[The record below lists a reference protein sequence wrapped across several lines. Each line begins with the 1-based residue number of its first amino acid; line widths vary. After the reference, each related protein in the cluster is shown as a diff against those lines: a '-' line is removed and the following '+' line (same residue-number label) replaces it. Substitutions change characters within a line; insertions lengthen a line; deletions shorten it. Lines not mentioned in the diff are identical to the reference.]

1 MTVGSARRQCLLPL
15 LFMAFLSLFA
25 SPSRAYAVQVKEV
38 RVEGLYS
45 ISREELLYL
54 LDIKPGDVLETAS
67 VRRGIKRA
75 FLKGIFEDIAVEAD
89 DVEKG
94 VIWVKVIERDVI
106 DDIDIEGNSYLSKK
120 FIKRQLDLS
129 EGSMMRYDLLDD
141 VRDRLLQAMREKG
154 LPFAHASIEVVRTD
168 EPYRVEVLVRV
179 VEGSPL
185 YVHKIE
191 VYGRPKEEVAPLMRV
206 KVGSTYD
213 QFKLR
218 DDLKRIAKYYSKRGY
233 FNPEVGPYT
242 YKDGELDLGVYPGK
256 RLSIRIQG
264 NEAVG
269 TGKLRRSM
277 PFFEV
282 GDVSDELVEEAVSKM
297 VLLYHEKGYPSVQ
310 VAPVVERNEEEI
322 IMNFYIFEGSKVRV
336 SSLAFTGIT
345 IPEKNLKEIM
355 SMKEGDVYNPDL
367 LDSDMRNIKEFYTA
381 LGHLD
386 VSVAEPQVEM
396 SEAGASILIEVKEGP
411 RFEVARLGIEGVKSV
426 PEEEVRKAAGIKAGD
441 PYNEVDVVD
450 ARRRVISLYRNR
462 GFPDCRVIVSR
473 KFEGNLADVV
483 FSVDEGPMVFFGKT
497 VITGNTSTR
506 PEVIEREFLHSQ
518 GEPFDAT
525 QLVEERQKLYRLG
538 LFTEVDTRIL
548 DRYDE
553 TSDVEV
559 VVTEGKA
566 GSVEFGLGYGEYE
579 KYRGFFDLG
588 YRNLFGMNRQAS
600 FRTELSSLT
609 TRFILSYREPW
620 FLGKPMPF
628 RAILLREDRKEKNV
642 DTGDIRYRVKR
653 HSASVGIEKKLS
665 DKTKLDLFYE
675 FSLVETFDVQ
685 PDVILSK
692 EDTGTLAISSIT
704 PSIAYDTRDNPF
716 DPQRGVFA
724 SLSVKSASY
733 LLLSE
738 TDFIKVI
745 ARASR
750 YMRLSRWLVL
760 AASLRGGVAE
770 GLRDTDELPI
780 VERFFL
786 GGRDTVR
793 GFNQDTL
800 GPKGDLGTPVGG
812 NAFLLGNLEFRI
824 KVYDGWKLVTFLDAG
839 NVYPKIGDVDPT
851 DLRYTAGLGLRYSTP
866 VGPVR
871 VDYGHKLNRK
881 PGESSGEIHF
891 SIGQAF

>member
-1 MTVGSARRQCLLPL
+1 MTMGSARRRCLLPL
-15 LFMAFLSLFA
+15 LLMAFFSLFV
-25 SPSRAYAVQVKEV
+25 SPSRAYGVQVKEV

-45 ISREELLYL
+45 ISKEELLYL

-75 FLKGIFEDIAVEAD
+75 FLKGIFEDISVEAD
-89 DVEKG
+89 DVQAG
-94 VIWVKVIERDVI
+94 VILVKVRERDVI
-106 DDIDIEGNSYLSKK
+106 DDIEIEGNNYVSKK
-120 FIKRQLDLS
+120 FIKQHLDLS
-129 EGSMMRYDLLDD
+129 EGSIMRYDLLDG

-154 LPFAHASIEVVRTD
+154 LPYVHVSIDVMRTD
-168 EPYRVEVLVRV
+168 EPYRVEAVVRV

-191 VYGRPKEEVAPLMRV
+191 VYGRPKEEVTPLMRV
-206 KVGSTYD
+206 GVGSTYD

-218 DDLKRIAKYYSKRGY
+218 NDLKRIAKYYRKKGY
-233 FNPEVGPYT
+233 YAPEVGPYT
-242 YKDGELDLGVYPGK
+242 YKEGELDLGVYPGK
-256 RLSIRIQG
+256 RLSIRIHG

-269 TGKLRRSM
+269 TGKLTRAA

-282 GDVSDELVEEAVSKM
+282 GDFSDELVEEAVSKM
-297 VLLYHEKGYPSVQ
+297 VSLYHEKGYPSAQ
-310 VAPVVERNEEEI
+310 VAPVVERDEEEI
-322 IMNFYIFEGSKVRV
+322 IMNFYVFEGNKVRV
-336 SSLAFTGIT
+336 ESLAFAGIS

-355 SMKEGDVYNPDL
+355 SLKEGDVYNPDL
-367 LDSDMRNIKEFYTA
+367 LDSDVRNIKEFYTA

-386 VSVAEPQVEM
+386 VSVAEPEVEM
-396 SEAGASILIEVKEGP
+396 AESGARILIEVQEGP
-411 RFEVARLGIEGVKSV
+411 KFEIARLGIEGVRSV
-426 PEEEVRKAAGIKAGD
+426 PEEEVREAAGIKAGA

-450 ARRRVISLYRNR
+450 ARRRVISFYRNR
-462 GFPDCRVIVSR
+462 GFPDCRVKVSR

-497 VITGNTSTR
+497 VITGNESTR
-506 PEVIEREFLHSQ
+506 PEVIERELLHSQ
-518 GEPFDAT
+518 GEPLDAAK
-525 QLVEERQKLYRLG
+525 LVDERQKLYRLG
-538 LFTEVDTRIL
+538 LFTEVDTRPL
-548 DRYDE
+548 DRYDD

-559 VVTEGKA
+559 RVQEGKA

-579 KYRGFFDLG
+579 KLRGFFDLG

-620 FLGKPMPF
+620 FLGRPIPF
-628 RAILLREDRKEKNV
+628 RAILLREDRKEKNI

-665 DKTKLDLFYE
+665 ERTKLDLFYE

-745 ARASR
+745 ARGSR

-760 AASLRGGVAE
+760 AASLRGGIAK

-812 NAFLLGNLEFRI
+812 NAFILGNLEFRI
-824 KVYDGWKLVTFLDAG
+824 KVYDGWRLVTFLDVG
-839 NVYPKIGDVDPT
+839 NVYPKIQDMDPT

-871 VDYGHKLNRK
+871 VDYGFKLNRK